1 MIQRKKQ
8 KILMVSNTLTK
19 LYIYQGSVAP
29 KKVLFDIQSEIHL
42 IRRNIFSI
50 VQSKKKIY
58 SGL

>member
-1 MIQRKKQ
+1 
-8 KILMVSNTLTK
+8 MVSNTLTK